1 MSGFPGSPFP
11 GANGAPTPVSNAPM
25 GGGMQDGVIALQGIV
40 RQLSS
45 IYSLLFSM
53 FPATSGTFTFPAA
66 SSVTVQNPNI
76 TGTVNVVLLP
86 KNQAAAQLMGSAK
99 CPYISSIITDASFVV
114 STGNGSNATGT
125 ENFGYVF
132 L

>member
-1 MSGFPGSPFP
+1 MSGFPGNNFP
-11 GANGAPTPVSNAPM
+11 GANGGPTPLSSAPM
-25 GGGMQDGVIALQGIV
+25 GGGMQDAVSALQGIV

-66 SSVTVQNPNI
+66 SSVTVQNPNV
-76 TGTVNVVLLP
+76 TGSVKIQLLP
-86 KNQAAAQLMGSAK
+86 GNAAAAQLMGSAK
-99 CPYISSIITDASFVV
+99 CPYVSSILTDVSFVV
-114 STGNGSNATGT
+114 STGNGANATGT
-125 ENFGYVF
+125 EQMLYVF